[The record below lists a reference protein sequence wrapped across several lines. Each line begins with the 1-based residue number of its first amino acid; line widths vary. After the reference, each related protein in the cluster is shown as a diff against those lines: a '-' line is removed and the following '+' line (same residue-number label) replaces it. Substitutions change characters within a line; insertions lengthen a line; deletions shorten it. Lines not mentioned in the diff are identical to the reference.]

1 MRLNMELNADKQL
14 IRKVLGNK
22 NRYIIP
28 RYQRE
33 YSWEK
38 EEISEYYVDILK
50 QLRFSKEV
58 ESDDYFIGSILLTG
72 DYNSSGKEL
81 EVVDGQ
87 QRLTTITIF
96 LSALAET
103 LSKINE
109 SKLSDNVWKYIIAED
124 DNGEEYPILFNEMQ
138 YPYFQYYIQRK
149 NKVKMD
155 PTCEEEDRIKFAF
168 DYFESNLKEENL
180 RRNIRNVILDVDI
193 DNYTYPDLLKA
204 IRDQVLNCYVIC
216 IWTTETKYANEI
228 FEILNAKGKQLT
240 SVDLIKN
247 NIFKILKKE
256 VPDDPKIKWKKIK
269 NTLSYENGRI
279 DFSTFFRQYWISKYK
294 KVTYDKL
301 YDNFMSTIEENEESY
316 SKFVNDLYEE
326 SKLYMKIVNPKRED
340 YDNRKEYYYLVE
352 SLKTVN
358 ENFGIKQTRI
368 AYMALFNA
376 KDKGIIT
383 NKQFKNVIQIIE
395 DFHFVYNAVCAL
407 RANAFESIYSQF
419 AISLN
424 KAEDAN
430 QAEKAIEILH
440 TRLKELYPTYEVFE
454 GRFIKLQYSKKA
466 INTNLVSKYV
476 VNRIDKYYSKRETI
490 RDDGSVEHILSE
502 DRDVEYSLNIG
513 NLILLEIGI
522 NGDCDNKDFK
532 TKIGLYKKSRFEGVE
547 KFIKDYKDIDIWGQ
561 AEIEE
566 RAKKLARIV
575 YNNNKNC
582 STN

>member
-193 DNYTYPDLLKA
+193 DNYTYQDLLKA

-316 SKFVNDLYEE
+316 SKFVNDLYE
-326 SKLYMKIVNPKRED
+326 
-340 YDNRKEYYYLVE
+340 
-352 SLKTVN
+352 
-358 ENFGIKQTRI
+358 
-368 AYMALFNA
+368 
-376 KDKGIIT
+376 
-383 NKQFKNVIQIIE
+383 
-395 DFHFVYNAVCAL
+395 
-407 RANAFESIYSQF
+407 
-419 AISLN
+419 
-424 KAEDAN
+424 
-430 QAEKAIEILH
+430 
-440 TRLKELYPTYEVFE
+440 
-454 GRFIKLQYSKKA
+454 
-466 INTNLVSKYV
+466 
-476 VNRIDKYYSKRETI
+476 
-490 RDDGSVEHILSE
+490 
-502 DRDVEYSLNIG
+502 
-513 NLILLEIGI
+513 
-522 NGDCDNKDFK
+522 
-532 TKIGLYKKSRFEGVE
+532 
-547 KFIKDYKDIDIWGQ
+547 
-561 AEIEE
+561 
-566 RAKKLARIV
+566 
-575 YNNNKNC
+575 
-582 STN
+582 